1 MTLVMR
7 GRPVHGGGL
16 AGGLLGVGHA
26 LGKARHLSLQPLDQ
40 LPLRRDGRV
49 QVLYRLI
56 LMDHTH
62 FKLVEARCVC
72 HGGGISVGGGARQ
85 WGET

>member
-1 MTLVMR
+1 MRFANPPYRVALVMR

-16 AGGLLGVGHA
+16 ASGLLGVRYA

-40 LPLRRDGRV
+40 LPLRRDGGV
-49 QVLYRLI
+49 EILNRLV

-62 FKLVEARCVC
+62 FKLVEA
-72 HGGGISVGGGARQ
+72 G
-85 WGET
+85 